1 MQKIFIRYTVVIMTT
16 AIFFIL
22 FINFLFSLH
31 TLKTQQFESFN
42 IKTEQVIHT
51 LENNQAELE
60 IMNKNLDEDYLTRA
74 KAAAYVFERQK
85 EIKMNVKEMQ
95 YLAKLLNVDELHLID
110 GNGIIIAASVSK
122 YVGFDMACHKQ
133 TRAFMEILESDDE
146 DAYLIQEAQPNAAE
160 NKIMKYIGVARK
172 DQKGVVQ
179 VGFKPTRQLEAESRN
194 TYEYIFSKFPTD
206 IGEELFVAD
215 CKTGEILGHSDG
227 MDQKFNEE
235 YYKLKELAGC
245 TKGEYKKGSNGK
257 VMYVTSTRYE
267 DVLICHALPGN
278 IIYSKLWKTTFS
290 TFIYLLFVEIA
301 VILLLNYL
309 VKRKVVDGIHGVIED
324 LSAIANGNLDTIV
337 AAKGNQE
344 FEKLSWGINTMVKSI
359 VSISDRISAIIE
371 ISGVPLAAFEYED
384 EVKNVF
390 VTRGLGELLDI
401 PAWKADELFKDSGMF
416 DRYIHKITE
425 KTVEGEKDVFQINDL
440 KYIRIHMTESSG
452 RYLGVV
458 TDVTDTVTERNKLKY
473 ENTHDHLTGLYKFQH
488 FKNLSTEVLKKML
501 HGEVCAV
508 IMLDLDYFKS
518 VNDTFGHDAGD
529 KYLQGFSDV
538 MKSMPENHFITAR
551 RSGDEFCMMVYNC
564 GSREDV
570 IGFLDNFYEVL
581 GKTYIELSSTESRTI
596 SASAGFAW
604 TSDASINIT
613 TLLNHADE
621 ALYEMKRHTKGSY
634 EEYKE

>member
-1 MQKIFIRYTVVIMTT
+1 MQKISIKYTVVIMTT
-16 AIFFIL
+16 AIFLIL

-31 TLKTQQFESFN
+31 TLKNQQFESFN

-51 LENNQAELE
+51 LENNQEELK
-60 IMNKNLDEDYLTRA
+60 IMNENLDEDYLTRA
-74 KAAAYVFERQK
+74 KAAAYIFERQK

-122 YVGFDMACHKQ
+122 YVGFDMSCHKQ
-133 TRAFMEILESDDE
+133 TRAFVEILESDDE

-160 NKIMKYIGVARK
+160 DKIMKYVGVARK

-179 VGFKPTRQLEAESRN
+179 VGFKPIRQLEAESRN

-206 IGEELFVAD
+206 IGEELFVSD
-215 CKTGEILGHSDG
+215 CNTGEILGHSDG
-227 MDQKFNEE
+227 MDRQFNDE

-245 TKGEYKKGSNGK
+245 TEGAYKKDKNGR
-257 VMYVTSTRYE
+257 VMYVTSTRYGN
-267 DVLICHALPGN
+267 VLICHAVPGN
-278 IIYSKLWKTTFS
+278 VIYSKLWKTTLS

-337 AAKGNQE
+337 AAKGNRE

-384 EVKNVF
+384 GVKNVF
-390 VTRGLGELLDI
+390 ATRGLGQLLDI
-401 PAWKADELFKDSGMF
+401 PVCRADELFRNSDMF
-416 DRYIHKITE
+416 GRYIHKITE
-425 KTVEGEKDVFQINDL
+425 EPIEGEKDIFQISDV
-440 KYIRIHMTESSG
+440 KYIRIHMTESSN

-458 TDVTDTVTERNKLKY
+458 TDVTDTMTERNKLKY

-488 FKNLSTEVLKKML
+488 FKKLAAEVLQKMPE
-501 HGEVCAV
+501 GEVCAV
-508 IMLDLDYFKS
+508 VMLDLDYFKS

-538 MKSMPENHFITAR
+538 MKSMSEKHFLTAR
-551 RSGDEFCMMVYNC
+551 RSGDEFCMIIYNC
-564 GSREDV
+564 GSREDI
-570 IGFLDNFYEVL
+570 IGFLDGFYEVL
-581 GKTYIELSSTESRTI
+581 GKTYVKLSSTESRTI

-604 TSDASINIT
+604 TADSSMNIT

-621 ALYEMKRHTKGSY
+621 ALYEMKRNAKGSY
-634 EEYKE
+634 EEYKG

>member
-16 AIFFIL
+16 AIFLIL
-22 FINFLFSLH
+22 FINFMFSLY
-31 TLKTQQFESFN
+31 TIKNQQFESFN

-51 LENNQAELE
+51 LENNQTELE

-85 EIKMNVKEMQ
+85 EIKMDVKEMQ

-122 YVGFDMACHKQ
+122 YVGFDMTCHKQ
-133 TRAFMEILESDDE
+133 TSAFMEILESDDE

-160 NKIMKYIGVARK
+160 SKIMKYIGVARK
-172 DQKGVVQ
+172 DQKGIVQ

-215 CKTGEILGHSDG
+215 CNTGEILGHSDG
-227 MDQKFNEE
+227 MDQEFNEE
-235 YYKLKELAGC
+235 YYKLKALSGC
-245 TKGEYKKGSNGK
+245 TKGEYKKGKNGR
-257 VMYVTSTRYE
+257 VMYITSTRYE

-278 IIYSKLWKTTFS
+278 VIYSKLWKTTFS
-290 TFIYLLFVEIA
+290 TFIYLLFVELA

-359 VSISDRISAIIE
+359 VSISDRISSIIE

-384 EVKNVF
+384 KVKNVF
-390 VTRGLGELLDI
+390 VTRGLGGLLDI
-401 PAWKADELFKDSGMF
+401 PAWKADELFRDSAMF
-416 DRYIHKITE
+416 GRYIHKIME
-425 KTVEGEKDVFQINDL
+425 EPVKGEKDIFQINDL

-488 FKNLSTEVLKKML
+488 FKNLAAEVLQKMMY
-501 HGEVCAV
+501 GEVCAV
-508 IMLDLDYFKS
+508 VMLDLDYFKS

-529 KYLQGFSDV
+529 KYLQAFSNV
-538 MKSMPENHFITAR
+538 MKSMPKKHFITAR

-564 GSREDV
+564 KKREDV
-570 IGFLDNFYEVL
+570 IGFLNGFYEVL
-581 GKTYIELSSTESRTI
+581 GKTYVELSGTESRII

-604 TSDASINIT
+604 TADSSMNIT

-621 ALYEMKRHTKGSY
+621 ALYEMKRNAKGSY
-634 EEYKE
+634 EEYKG